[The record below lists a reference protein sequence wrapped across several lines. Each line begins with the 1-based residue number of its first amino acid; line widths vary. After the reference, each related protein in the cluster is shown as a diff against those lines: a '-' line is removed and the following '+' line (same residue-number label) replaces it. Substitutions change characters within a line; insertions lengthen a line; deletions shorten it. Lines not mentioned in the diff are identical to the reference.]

1 MRTLLDFPVTRPDAW
16 TRREVAAAVAEITL
30 KVGLP
35 GPTPRMFQPPF
46 GTCRR
51 VQWDAYGVQLIR
63 TSLKGLT
70 ANMKGTFEIETH
82 ESNML
87 IGELTVS

>member
-1 MRTLLDFPVTRPDAW
+1 
-16 TRREVAAAVAEITL
+16 
-30 KVGLP
+30 
-35 GPTPRMFQPPF
+35 MFQPPF